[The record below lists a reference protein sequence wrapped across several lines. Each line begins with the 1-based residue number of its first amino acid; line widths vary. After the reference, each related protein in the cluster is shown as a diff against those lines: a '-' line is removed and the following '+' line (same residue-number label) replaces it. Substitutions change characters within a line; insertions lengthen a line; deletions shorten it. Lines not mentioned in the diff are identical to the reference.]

1 MRLWKRHPFLWF
13 SLTCAEGK
21 GEEQV
26 GVWEVKE
33 RRVEK
38 SPDRHQDT
46 FLCMDKV
53 LKEGS
58 YH

>member
-1 MRLWKRHPFLWF
+1 M
-13 SLTCAEGK
+13 
-21 GEEQV
+21 

-46 FLCMDKV
+46 CLCMDKV